1 MLHTS
6 SIDLKKKALNNNI
19 CYMRRLAGDGVRYSM
34 VVKANAYGHGI
45 EELVPM
51 IEGCAVDHLAVFSA
65 AEARRVQRVKAPG
78 TDLMIM
84 GFIDHDHLD
93 WAIDQGIS
101 FFVFTFER
109 LHAALAAARRAGRP
123 ARLHIEVET
132 GMHRTGFC
140 EDELAEVARLLRDH
154 PDQLHREGLC
164 THFAGAEDAANY
176 GRVKAQMR
184 NYHAIC
190 DWFGEQGLHF
200 DYRHMACSAGLLR
213 FPESALDMVRIGIA
227 NYGFWPSQEL
237 RTRYLYENDE
247 LSDPLER
254 VLRWKSVV
262 MSINRVP
269 EGAYVSYGNSFM
281 TNRDSRI
288 ATVPVGYG
296 YGFSRT
302 LSNAGRVLLRGRRVP
317 VVGVVNMNMLV
328 IDATDVPQAEVGDEV
343 MLIGS
348 QGGHTITVTSFS
360 DMNNSLNYELLARL
374 PGHIPR
380 HPVE

>member
-6 SIDLKKKALNNNI
+6 SIELKKKALNNNI

-45 EELVPM
+45 EQLVPM

-65 AEARRVQRVKAPG
+65 AEARRVQRVKSPG

-84 GFIDHDHLD
+84 GFIDHDQLD
-93 WAIDQGIS
+93 WAIGNGIS
-101 FFVFTFER
+101 FFAFTFER
-109 LHAALAAARRAGRP
+109 LQAALAAARRVGKP
-123 ARLHIEVET
+123 ARVHIELET

-140 EDELAEVARLLRDH
+140 DDQLAELSRLLEQNAE
-154 PDQLHREGLC
+154 QLHPEGLC

-176 GRVKAQMR
+176 GRVKRQIAAF
-184 NYHAIC
+184 HAGC
-190 DWFGEQGLHF
+190 DQLTGRGLRF

-237 RTRYLYENDE
+237 RNRYLYENGE
-247 LSDPLER
+247 LNDPLER

-281 TNRDSRI
+281 TNRPSRI

-296 YGFSRT
+296 YGFSRN
-302 LSNAGRVLLRGRRVP
+302 LSNSGHVLLRGRRVP
-317 VVGVVNMNMLV
+317 VVGAVNMNMLV

-343 MLIGS
+343 VLIGS
-348 QGGHTITVTSFS
+348 QGAHTITVTSFS